1 MNRVAVNPS
10 TNEEAAAGM
19 EPTAAW
25 VMASMP
31 ADQRRDIS
39 SARPCS
45 YAASREARSA
55 SS

>member
-1 MNRVAVNPS
+1 MNPS
-10 TNEEAAAGM
+10 AHEEAAAGM
-19 EPTAAW
+19 ESAAAW
-25 VMASMP
+25 VTGVP